1 MIFRLA
7 REEDI
12 DAVAR
17 IYEHVHEAEAQGLT
31 TTGWLRG
38 VYPVKSTA
46 EAALERGDLYVCEM
60 SANDIQSETGD
71 AELGG
76 IDEQIVATAI
86 INQIQ
91 VDVYEGANWSYEAP
105 GNEVCV
111 LHTLAV
117 DPTCHK
123 NGIGARFVEFYESVA
138 REMGCTVL
146 RMDTNANNTIARAFY
161 PRFGYRE
168 CDVVP
173 TVFNGIPGVDLV
185 LMEKKL

>member
-17 IYEHVHEAEAQGLT
+17 IYEHVHEAEAKGLT

-60 SANDIQSETGD
+60 
-71 AELGG
+71 GG

-117 DPTCHK
+117 DPACHK
-123 NGIGARFVEFYESVA
+123 NGIGAQFVAFYESVA